1 MDKETLS
8 NYGWIVICVLVMVV
22 MIALAGPFGTFVAD
36 AVKSTTQGLFDVNQ
50 NAMNAAGINIDD
62 NAFTD
67 DINGGTSH
75 NTLEGKTLAIF
86 GTSIS
91 ITGDKYV
98 ETSYNEALAENY
110 NMILKNYA
118 VSGAT
123 APNILNQYQSNQKA
137 LLPQL
142 NEDDFVIFEGFL
154 NDWDMSVLGEIT
166 PVGTTSFD
174 TDTTLGA
181 IETFIYEYQNS
192 GCNAKMGI
200 ILTHFATRSNI
211 ANQTKRWDAIIE
223 VCEKYNVPYL
233 DLRNKEYTLQSDKV
247 HITQESQL
255 QMAEDVKAWLESLK

>member
-8 NYGWIVICVLVMVV
+8 NYGWIVICVLVLAV
-22 MIALAGPFGTFVAD
+22 MIALATPFGTFVSE
-36 AVKSTTQGLFDVNQ
+36 AVQSTTKGLFDVNKS
-50 NAMNAAGINIDD
+50 ALDAAGIIVDD
-62 NAFTD
+62 NDFETEP
-67 DINGGTSH
+67 N
-75 NTLEGKTLAIF
+75 NVLEGKTLAIF

-98 ETSYNEALAENY
+98 TTSYNEALAEKH

-142 NEDDFVIFEGFL
+142 TEDDYIIFEGFL
-154 NDWDMSVLGEIT
+154 NDWDMKVLGEVT
-166 PVGTTSFD
+166 PVGTTAFD
-174 TDTTLGA
+174 TSTTLGA

-192 GCNAKMGI
+192 GCKAKMGV

-211 ANQTKRWDAIIE
+211 QNQTIRWDAIISI
-223 VCEKYNVPYL
+223 CQKYNVPYL
-233 DLRNKEYTLQSDKV
+233 DLRNKEYELQSDKV

-255 QMAEDVKAWLESLK
+255 LMADDVEVWLKTLK